1 MLLYLKKAIKDF
13 YSSYRDEI
21 RHAYDYESKIV
32 DMMIKKYQSELDY
45 LKELIE
51 KKKAELDAEKDL
63 HDYARSLKEQ
73 TDNISS
79 LRK

>member
-1 MLLYLKKAIKDF
+1 
-13 YSSYRDEI
+13 
-21 RHAYDYESKIV
+21 
-32 DMMIKKYQSELDY
+32 MIKKYQSELDY